1 MSGYWPEYVPVA
13 ERRRKAQKQVDK
25 LKKQGVDIQP
35 VTIAGRKIAKSFW
48 GAGWCDHLESFSDL
62 SNRLPRGRTY
72 ARNGSVCHLSI
83 KPKVVEAIVSGSSLY
98 TITGKVEPFPIK
110 KWEQLKA
117 NCTGQVSSVLD
128 LLQGKLSD
136 GVMKT
141 VTDKKDGL
149 FPSPAEIKFS
159 CDCPDY
165 ADMCKHIAAVIYG
178 IGARLDESPELL
190 FTLRSLDH
198 NELIT
203 ADLDDLTKGSAGT
216 SKKRSRRVANDAL
229 SDVFGIEMTDG
240 NEPQAPK
247 RVKKKEAQK
256 KLAKK
261 KVAAKRAKKVSYQA
275 SEVRAL
281 RKKFSMS
288 ETEFALL
295 LGVST
300 PSVINWESASAE
312 LNLRKKSLAAINSI
326 NGMTK
331 KKAWSEM
338 EKL

>member
-1 MSGYWPEYVPVA
+1 MREYWPEYVPVA
-13 ERRRKAQKQVDK
+13 ERRRQAQKQVDK

-35 VTIAGRKIAKSFW
+35 VTIVGRKIAKSFW

-83 KPKVVEAIVSGSSLY
+83 KPKVVDAIVSGSSLY
-98 TITGKVEPFPIK
+98 TITGKVEPFPNK
-110 KWEQLKA
+110 KWEKLKG
-117 NCTGQVSSVLD
+117 NCTGQVSSVLE

-141 VTDKKDGL
+141 VTDKKGGL
-149 FPSPAEIKFS
+149 FPSPSEIEFS
-159 CDCPDY
+159 CNCPDH

-190 FTLRSLDH
+190 FTLRNLDH

-203 ADLDDLTKGSAGT
+203 ADLDDLTKGSAAT
-216 SKKRSRRVANDAL
+216 SKKRSRRVSSDAL
-229 SDVFGIEMTDG
+229 SDVFGIEMTDSK
-240 NEPQAPK
+240 EQQAPK
-247 RVKKKEAQK
+247 RAKKKIVKKKV
-256 KLAKK
+256 AKK
-261 KVAAKRAKKVSYQA
+261 KVSPKQVKKASYQA

-281 RKKFSMS
+281 RKKFSMT
-288 ETEFALL
+288 ETEFGLL

-300 PSVINWESASAE
+300 PSVMNWESATGE
-312 LNLRKKSLAAINSI
+312 LNLRKKSLAAINSTA
-326 NGMTK
+326 GMSK
-331 KKAWSEM
+331 KKAWAEM
-338 EKL
+338 AEL